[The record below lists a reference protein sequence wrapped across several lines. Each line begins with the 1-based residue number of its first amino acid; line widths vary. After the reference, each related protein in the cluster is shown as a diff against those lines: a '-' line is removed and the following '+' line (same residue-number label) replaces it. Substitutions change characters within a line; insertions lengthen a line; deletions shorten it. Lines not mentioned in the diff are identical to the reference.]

1 MKFATWCSSN
11 RILLFKPY
19 LISFFFWPFILCSI
33 ILRSSINTC
42 CRERA
47 QCYSKPVHILNTIFI
62 IAFNWFCF
70 SRRAKKKETTNI
82 KQNPNIFFCVVFFI
96 KEIGSWLIDT
106 SPVLS
111 FWWQRRENSLF
122 IAYVDKFFHPCVRGC
137 DKARIRLNI

>member
-11 RILLFKPY
+11 RMLLFKPY
-19 LISFFFWPFILCSI
+19 LIPVFDHLYGIISKALISI
-33 ILRSSINTC
+33 C
-42 CRERA
+42 CRGRA
-47 QCYSKPVHILNTIFI
+47 QSNSKPVHILNTIFI

-70 SRRAKKKETTNI
+70 SKGAKKKPTTN
-82 KQNPNIFFCVVFFI
+82 KQNPNIFFFI

-111 FWWQRRENSLF
+111 FWWQKRENSLF
-122 IAYVDKFFHPCVRGC
+122 IACVDKFFHPCVRGC